1 MKARTRSNGP
11 NGREA
16 APSIPQHRQTR
27 APDAIVASAK
37 KSRADSP
44 ASVTSA
50 TPRATRSPSD
60 VEPADE
66 QLIYRT
72 IADSVMNQR
81 LAPGTKLPELE
92 LCGLFGV
99 GRTLIRKV
107 LQELAHNHI
116 VELRPNRSAV
126 VAAPTPEETR
136 QIFEARRAIEAA
148 LLPLAVANATK
159 ADFAGLRVQLAK
171 EHDALHRSDQPAWAR
186 LASTFHLR
194 VATLARNV
202 ILQDFLTE
210 LVSRCSLIVALYEP
224 PGNSACEH
232 DEHTRIISLME
243 RGEAAAAVR
252 LMNEHLLDL
261 ERRIVLDR
269 AQSPGGLA
277 KMFGLV

>member
-1 MKARTRSNGP
+1 MKDSVNSDGSGDA
-11 NGREA
+11 
-16 APSIPQHRQTR
+16 TR
-27 APDAIVASAK
+27 APEGRARRSGHANAASTTTAKARGAPFAAKHLKEAANRAQGGGEEQIV
-37 KSRADSP
+37 
-44 ASVTSA
+44 
-50 TPRATRSPSD
+50 
-60 VEPADE
+60 
-66 QLIYRT
+66 YRT

-126 VAAPTPEETR
+126 IAAPTPEETR

-148 LLPLAVANATK
+148 LLPLAIANATK
-159 ADFAGLRVQLAK
+159 ADFDGLRAQLAK
-171 EHDALHRSDQPAWAR
+171 EYDALHRADQPAWAR

-194 VATLARNV
+194 IASLARNT
-202 ILQDFLTE
+202 ILQGYLTE

-232 DEHTRIISLME
+232 DEHTRIIALME
-243 RGEAAAAVR
+243 RGDTATAVR
-252 LMNEHLLDL
+252 IMNEHLRDL
-261 ERRIVLDR
+261 ERRIFLDR
-269 AQSPGGLA
+269 VQVSSGLA
-277 KMFGLV
+277 KVFGLV